1 MGLKERLTERRKEIE
16 RQFVVS
22 NQKKVEELPMEEA
35 IAEKQKEVDDLTS
48 IAADFLAPFL
58 RIVNE
63 IEFNNEGAIKIK
75 SGVVSSG
82 YRGGDLKEYSPGY
95 AEAELTKQLNHA
107 YSPGYLDSYTDFVL
121 RLRIGKGNKVMVLG
135 HRDTEESPLIS
146 INDENAKEKI
156 EDAIFSI
163 LQGSKCIYS
172 SGG

>member
-22 NQKKVEELPMEEA
+22 NQKKVEELPIEEA

-82 YRGGDLKEYSPGY
+82 YRGGNL
-95 AEAELTKQLNHA
+95 
-107 YSPGYLDSYTDFVL
+107 
-121 RLRIGKGNKVMVLG
+121 
-135 HRDTEESPLIS
+135 
-146 INDENAKEKI
+146 
-156 EDAIFSI
+156 
-163 LQGSKCIYS
+163 
-172 SGG
+172 